1 MQSVGSYLHKQLRP
15 WSDMSSNLTMHKYS
29 RFFTRPE
36 LPYYLIIWSTL
47 FLCALGL
54 TMVLSAST
62 VTSLSESGNTYSIFI
77 KQFFFLIIG
86 GFGFYWSHRVRGLI
100 WPKIARYSLSI
111 SIIILLLPFIPNLGK
126 NINGNRNWIEI
137 AGFTLQPSEF
147 AKFGLILW
155 CALQLRKIGD
165 APSKLKNFLRLLPG
179 LFVIEIL
186 ILFGND
192 LGTALLVLIIFVGVL
207 FISGAPMK
215 LFAAIGVFGV
225 VIGSAFVLSSNY
237 RMGRFAALFDPFDER
252 YYKFAGWQPAHS
264 IMGLASGGLW
274 GSGLGASKQKWA
286 NLAEAHTDFIFS
298 VIGEELGLLGTLL
311 VLALYAALIYS
322 ILRVALKTKDDFSR
336 YVTAGVACWL
346 IAQITI
352 NVGSATS
359 LVPVIGVTL
368 PLISYGGS
376 SLLANLIAIGYVLGV
391 ARRTPEI
398 ADGIKASRLRKMNQ

>member
-1 MQSVGSYLHKQLRP
+1 
-15 WSDMSSNLTMHKYS
+15 MSSNLTMHKYS
-29 RFFTRPE
+29 RFFARPE

-398 ADGIKASRLRKMNQ
+398 ADGIKASRLRKINQ